1 MNLSPAFEEGFGLRT
16 GRLFQGLSV
25 PLSMSLE
32 SFFDKDIEALLE
44 YENLTLSQEA
54 YDAVPGRSY
63 IKAVF
68 QEHLGHLVP
77 DAKLAKAIRS
87 YSLAFLTKNEVHIQF
102 FGSPLLGVYPVRFT
116 DDDRLAW
123 FDDVLD
129 CDEITLTNDLHN
141 CPTINPDFIVASD
154 SFNQTIV
161 FLLHLVHHSTK
172 MNQKEIEQVKVDL
185 ISILHYKFISSIM
198 AKYFKYDA
206 AKEVAL
212 ATYASLSK
220 KYDLKVYGSWSALI
234 RARAESIVA
243 RTGLHYNTYVRYDND
258 KAIQYM
264 ITDIQSRIREVIKAM
279 TAEFYAV
286 RDRNGR
292 IGTNTATM
300 DLDGTKVIKD
310 RANAFLSFRRY
321 IGGVM
326 NDPASFIREE
336 LVGVVSNAMSGVPN
350 HHIKEALLYLAEHST
365 DAKTKYLSDLV
376 DETLIHAFDYIQRK
390 GILINDL
397 QLILAKLKAI
407 YTASRSSD
415 PSVLKLRELS
425 GKLVQDTVKSKNE
438 QVKAG
443 VRTAVL
449 LYILLRTL
457 TMNHY
462 K

>member
-1 MNLSPAFEEGFGLRT
+1 MNISPSFEEGFGLRT
-16 GRLFQGLSV
+16 KRLTDGLTL
-25 PLSMSLE
+25 PIALTLE
-32 SFFDKDIEALLE
+32 SFFEDDFESALE

-54 YDAVPGRSY
+54 YDNVPGKSFM
-63 IKAVF
+63 KAVF
-68 QEHLGHLVP
+68 QEHLSHLVP

-87 YSLAFLTKNEVHIQF
+87 YSLAFVTKNEAHIQF

-141 CPTINPDFIVASD
+141 CPTVNSDFIVASD
-154 SFNQTIV
+154 SFNESIG
-161 FLLHLVHHSTK
+161 FLLHLVHHSTRLS
-172 MNQKEIEQVKVDL
+172 QKEIEQVKIDL

-234 RARAESIVA
+234 RARAESIVSK
-243 RTGLHYNTYVRYDND
+243 TGLHYNTYVRYDND

-292 IGTNTATM
+292 ITSTSATM
-300 DLDGTKVIKD
+300 ELDGTKVIKD

-321 IGGVM
+321 IGTVM
-326 NDPASFIREE
+326 NDPASFVREE
-336 LVGVVSNAMSGVPN
+336 LVGVVSNAMSGVPT
-350 HHIKEALLYLAEHST
+350 HHIKEALFYLSDHVNDS
-365 DAKTKYLSDLV
+365 KSKYLSDLV
-376 DETLIHAFDYIQRK
+376 DEILIHAFDYIVRK
-390 GILINDL
+390 GIMINDL
-397 QLILAKLKAI
+397 QLILSKLKAI

-425 GKLVQDTVKSKNE
+425 GQLVQTTVRSKNE

-449 LYILLRTL
+449 LYVLLRTL